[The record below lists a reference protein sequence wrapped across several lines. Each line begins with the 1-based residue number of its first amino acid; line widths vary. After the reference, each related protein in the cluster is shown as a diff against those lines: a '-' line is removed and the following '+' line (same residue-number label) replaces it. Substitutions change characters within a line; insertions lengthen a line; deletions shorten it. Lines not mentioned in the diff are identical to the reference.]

1 MKRFKESLIPFDEF
15 ENSLGWDFYD
25 IPSLFVIVVI
35 VVIVG
40 VHCYKQYKRNKD
52 AEEE

>member
-1 MKRFKESLIPFDEF
+1 MIMKLYEF

-35 VVIVG
+35 VAIVG
-40 VHCYKQYKRNKD
+40 VHCYKQHKRSKD